1 MQIFEYGIYLAW
13 CFTCS
18 IGLPIWPP
26 GTRKCN
32 RYPSSIDTFKFCCPL
47 LFVAGLPGH
56 HWCTRYIIV
65 FLPDMHNLR
74 TVDILVSACL
84 YQKTNLQSKHTPG
97 RAAVLAVL
105 RESRTMPIKEL
116 CRWPNF
122 IICCHPIDSLDYMYP
137 SSDKETRIESE
148 KHKWKRWREAA
159 LIQRI
164 PWSRGSTYRC
174 IFHQYTECVKHKY
187 RDAIVVFD
195 GYDCTHT

>member
-1 MQIFEYGIYLAW
+1 MQIFEYEIYLAC

-18 IGLPIWPP
+18 IGLPIWPT

-32 RYPSSIDTFKFCCPL
+32 RYPSSIDTFRLFCPL

-56 HWCTRYIIV
+56 HWCTRYTIA

-122 IICCHPIDSLDYMYP
+122 IMCCQPIDSLDCIHLLTRRHEP
-137 SSDKETRIESE
+137 NRKNTNERAEERQHSFNASHGLAGQPTDASSI
-148 KHKWKRWREAA
+148 
-159 LIQRI
+159 
-164 PWSRGSTYRC
+164 STLN
-174 IFHQYTECVKHKY
+174 V
-187 RDAIVVFD
+187 
-195 GYDCTHT
+195 

>member
-13 CFTCS
+13 CFTYS
-18 IGLPIWPP
+18 IGLPIWPH

-32 RYPSSIDTFKFCCPL
+32 RYPSSIDTFNFFCPL

-56 HWCTRYIIV
+56 HWCTRYTIA

-122 IICCHPIDSLDYMYP
+122 IICCQPIDSLDYNVSIFWQGDTNRMGKTQM
-137 SSDKETRIESE
+137 KEL
-148 KHKWKRWREAA
+148 K
-159 LIQRI
+159 
-164 PWSRGSTYRC
+164 RGST
-174 IFHQYTECVKHKY
+174 HS
-187 RDAIVVFD
+187 
-195 GYDCTHT
+195 THPMVSRVNLPMHLPSVHWMCKA